1 MLYDVREFLPWALT
15 KMIRNASIIN
25 VFRISL
31 ALIVIVASASSLSA
45 FWLLEK
51 SEQDAELINVAGSHR
66 MKAYKFAFQ
75 ISSGEA
81 TEANQTAENIGMLWE
96 QPLLNHH
103 FIKAGGSIQE
113 LAEEARSEWQRIQS
127 DIAEQGFAN
136 LSQMQNEAIDSYV
149 TQLDALVGQLQA
161 HSEQRM
167 EKVRSALALASF
179 FIVAIFFFLLTV
191 LKRKIDQPLMHL
203 LSVSRRLGQGDFT
216 AKSKINNEDEIGQLS
231 RTMNKMSETVSYFY
245 GGLERRVEQQTQEL
259 SRKNRVL
266 SFLYD
271 TARSIIVHS
280 YDYNNYQEV
289 VEKLYDVGEVGDIEL
304 CLLTEEGSRPFLQ
317 LQPRPNVHEPCEGID
332 CATCIKAG
340 PGASVIDDKL
350 VYRFVL
356 KREDQNYGVLIV
368 RCEQNQPLATWQQ
381 QLMSSTADQLALSQS
396 LKSEEEQVR
405 RLALM
410 HERTV
415 IARELHDSLAQA
427 LSYLKIQV
435 TRLQKGIEKN
445 DRVTIDDVSTELREG
460 LNAAYCQLR
469 ELLTTFRLK
478 VDGSGLY
485 NALQT
490 TVKQLSE
497 QSDMA
502 IHLDYR
508 LKNIPLAPH
517 EEIHLLQII
526 REASQNAVNH
536 SQGTRV
542 HIRLSQPSGQDVELS
557 ITDDGIGL
565 PENAEKINH
574 YGLAI
579 MQERSRNLGGEIKMS
594 RLASGGTEVLFTFTP
609 DYLLQ

>member
-1 MLYDVREFLPWALT
+1 
-15 KMIRNASIIN
+15 MIRNASIIN
-25 VFRISL
+25 VFRVSL

-66 MKAYKFAFQ
+66 MKAYKLALQ
-75 ISSGEA
+75 LSTGRNSQASE
-81 TEANQTAENIGMLWE
+81 TASEIETLWE
-96 QPLLNHH
+96 QPLLNRHL
-103 FIKAGGSIQE
+103 IKAGGSIQQ
-113 LAEEARSEWQRIQS
+113 LATDAQTEWQRVHSEIT
-127 DIAEQGFAN
+127 EQNFVR
-136 LSQMQNEAIDSYV
+136 LSQQQSNAIDNYV
-149 TQLDALVGQLQA
+149 GQLDTLVGQLQR

-167 EKVRSALALASF
+167 EFVRSSLALASF

-191 LKRKIDQPLMHL
+191 LKRKVNQPLRHL
-203 LSVSRRLGQGDFT
+203 LAVSKRLGQGDFT
-216 AKSKINNEDEIGQLS
+216 AKSKIDNEDEIGQLS

-259 SRKNRVL
+259 SRKNKVL

-280 YDYNNYQEV
+280 YDYNNYQAV
-289 VEKLYDVGEVGDIEL
+289 IEKLYEVGEVGDIEL

-317 LQPRPNVHEPCEGID
+317 LQPRPNSHEPCETGD

-340 PGASVIDDKL
+340 PGASVIDGKL

-368 RCEQNQPLATWQQ
+368 RCEQEQPLSPWQQ

-435 TRLQKGIEKN
+435 TRLHKGIEKN
-445 DRVTIDDVSTELREG
+445 DRATIDDVSNELREG
-460 LNAAYCQLR
+460 LNSAYRQLR

-485 NALQT
+485 SALQT
-490 TVKQLSE
+490 TVKQLTE
-497 QSDMA
+497 QSNMTVQ
-502 IHLDYR
+502 LDYR
-508 LKNIPLAPH
+508 LNNIPLVPH

-536 SQGTRV
+536 SKGSQV
-542 HIRLSQPSGQDVELS
+542 SISLSQPSGQDIELK
-557 ITDDGIGL
+557 ITDNGIGL
-565 PENAEKINH
+565 PENAEKVNH

-579 MQERSRNLGGEIKMS
+579 MQERSRNLDGEIRIS
-594 RLASGGTEVLFTFTP
+594 RIESGGTEVRFTFTP

>member
-1 MLYDVREFLPWALT
+1 ML
-15 KMIRNASIIN
+15 RNASIIN

-31 ALIVIVASASSLSA
+31 AIIVIVASASSLSA

-51 SEQDAELINVAGSHR
+51 SEQDAELINVAGSMR
-66 MKAYKFAFQ
+66 MHAYKFATELSNNQ
-75 ISSGEA
+75 RQQAEA
-81 TEANQTAENIGMLWE
+81 TAEKIEGLWKK
-96 QPLLNHH
+96 PLLNRH
-103 FIKAGGSIQE
+103 FAKASADVENYAIQVKQ
-113 LAEEARSEWQRIQS
+113 EWQSIANHAQSKGYEQLSGNDSQRIS
-127 DIAEQGFAN
+127 V
-136 LSQMQNEAIDSYV
+136 YV
-149 TQLDALVGQLQA
+149 DQLDQLVGMLQE
-161 HSEQRM
+161 HSEHRM
-167 EKVRSALALASF
+167 ESVRSALALASF
-179 FIVAIFFFLLTV
+179 IIVAVFFFLLTV
-191 LKRKIDQPLMHL
+191 LKRKIDEPLTHL
-203 LSVSRRLGQGDFT
+203 LSVSKRLGRGDFT
-216 AKSKINNEDEIGQLS
+216 AKSKLNNNDEIGQLA
-231 RTMNKMSETVSYFY
+231 RTLNKMSETVSYFY
-245 GGLERRVEQQTQEL
+245 GGLERRVEQQTEEL
-259 SRKNRVL
+259 SRKNKVL

-271 TARSIIVHS
+271 TARSIIEHS

-289 VEKLYDVGEVGDIEL
+289 IEKLYEVGEVEDIEL
-304 CLLTEEGSRPFLQ
+304 CLLTEEGNRPFLQ
-317 LQPRPNVHEPCEGID
+317 LQPRPNSHEPCEAGD

-340 PGASVIDDKL
+340 PGASVIEDKM

-368 RCEQNQPLATWQQ
+368 RCDPTEPLATWQQ

-435 TRLQKGIEKN
+435 TRLHKAVDKD
-445 DRVTIDDVSTELREG
+445 DRDTIDDVSNELREG
-460 LNAAYCQLR
+460 LNAAYRQLR

-490 TVKQLSE
+490 TVKQFSE

-502 IHLDYR
+502 ISLDYR
-508 LKNIPLAPH
+508 LNNIPLAPH

-526 REASQNAVNH
+526 REASQNAINH
-536 SQGTRV
+536 SEGSEVSIT
-542 HIRLSQPSGQDVELS
+542 LSQPSGQDVELH
-557 ITDDGIGL
+557 IRDNGIGL

-579 MQERSRNLGGEIKMS
+579 MQERSRNLGGDI
-594 RLASGGTEVLFTFTP
+594 RLQRLESGGTEVFFTFTP

>member
-1 MLYDVREFLPWALT
+1 
-15 KMIRNASIIN
+15 MIRNASIIN

-31 ALIVIVASASSLSA
+31 ALIVIVACASSLSA

-66 MKAYKFAFQ
+66 MKAYQFAFQ
-75 ISSGEA
+75 LSNGKTAQADETAKDISR
-81 TEANQTAENIGMLWE
+81 LWE
-96 QPLLNHH
+96 QPILTHH
-103 FIKAGGSIQE
+103 FIKAGGPIEQA
-113 LAEEARSEWQRIQS
+113 AEATRAEWQRIQS
-127 DIAEQGFAN
+127 GIATQGYSAFAAT
-136 LSQMQNEAIDSYV
+136 QTDAIDDYV
-149 TQLDALVGQLQA
+149 TQLDALVGLLQQ
-161 HSEQRM
+161 HSERRM
-167 EKVRSALALASF
+167 ETVRSSLALAAF
-179 FIVAIFFFLLTV
+179 FIVATFFFLLTM

-216 AKSKINNEDEIGQLS
+216 AKSKLDRDDEIGQLS
-231 RTMNKMSETVSYFY
+231 RTLNKMSETVSYFY
-245 GGLERRVEQQTQEL
+245 GGLERRVETQTLEL
-259 SRKNRVL
+259 SRKNKVL

-289 VEKLYDVGEVGDIEL
+289 IEKLYEVGEVSDIEL

-317 LQPRPNVHEPCEGID
+317 LQPRPNSKDPCAADD
-332 CATCIKAG
+332 CATCLKAG
-340 PGASVIDDKL
+340 PGASMINDRL

-356 KREDQNYGVLIV
+356 KREEQNYGVLIV
-368 RCEQNQPLATWQQ
+368 RCEHDQPLATWQQ

-435 TRLQKGIEKN
+435 TRLRKGVERN
-445 DRVTIDDVSTELREG
+445 DQDIIDDVSTELREG
-460 LNAAYCQLR
+460 LNAAYRQLR

-490 TVKQLSE
+490 TVKQLTE
-497 QSDMA
+497 QSELA

-508 LKNIPLAPH
+508 LNNIPLAPH

-536 SQGTRV
+536 SQGSTV
-542 HIRLSQPSGQDVELS
+542 NIQLSQTNGQDVELT

-565 PENAEKINH
+565 PDNAEKINH

-579 MQERSRNLGGEIKMS
+579 MQERSRNLGGTLTMS
-594 RLASGGTEVLFTFTP
+594 RLDAGGTEVRFVFTP

>member
-1 MLYDVREFLPWALT
+1 
-15 KMIRNASIIN
+15 MIRNASIIN

-289 VEKLYDVGEVGDIEL
+289 IEKLYEVGEVDDIEL

-317 LQPRPNVHEPCEGID
+317 LQPRPNVQEPCEGGD

-350 VYRFVL
+350 IYRFVL
-356 KREDQNYGVLIV
+356 KREDHNYGVLIV
-368 RCEQNQPLATWQQ
+368 RCGQEQPLETWQQ

-435 TRLQKGIEKN
+435 TRLHKGIEKN
-445 DRVTIDDVSTELREG
+445 DRATIDDVSSELREG
-460 LNAAYCQLR
+460 LNSAYSQLR

-490 TVKQLSE
+490 TVKQLTE
-497 QSDMA
+497 QSNMS
-502 IHLDYR
+502 IHLNYH
-508 LKNIPLAPH
+508 LNNIPLAPH

-536 SQGTRV
+536 SLGTRV

>member
-1 MLYDVREFLPWALT
+1 
-15 KMIRNASIIN
+15 MIRNASIIN

-31 ALIVIVASASSLSA
+31 ALIVIVACASSLSA

-66 MKAYKFAFQ
+66 MKAYQFAFQ
-75 ISSGEA
+75 LSNEE
-81 TEANQTAENIGMLWE
+81 TTKANSTADDINRLWQ
-96 QPLLNHH
+96 QPILTHH
-103 FIKAGGSIQE
+103 FIKAAGPIQQK
-113 LAEEARSEWQRIQS
+113 AETARVEWQRIQS
-127 DIAEQGFAN
+127 DIATQGYSQFAAT
-136 LSQMQNEAIDSYV
+136 QAHAIDDYV
-149 TQLDALVGQLQA
+149 TQLDALVGLLQQ
-161 HSEQRM
+161 HSERRM
-167 EKVRSALALASF
+167 ETVRSSLALAAF
-179 FIVAIFFFLLTV
+179 FIVATFFFLLTM

-216 AKSKINNEDEIGQLS
+216 AKSKLDNDDEIGQLS
-231 RTMNKMSETVSYFY
+231 RTLNKMSETVSYFY
-245 GGLERRVEQQTQEL
+245 GGLERRVEKQTLEL
-259 SRKNRVL
+259 SRKNKVL

-289 VEKLYDVGEVGDIEL
+289 IEKLYEVGEVSDIEL

-317 LQPRPNVHEPCEGID
+317 LQPRPNTKDPCAADD
-332 CATCIKAG
+332 CATCLKAG
-340 PGASVIDDKL
+340 PGASMINDRL

-356 KREDQNYGVLIV
+356 KREEQNYGVLIV
-368 RCEQNQPLATWQQ
+368 RCEHEQPLATWQQ

-435 TRLQKGIEKN
+435 TRLRKGVERN
-445 DRVTIDDVSTELREG
+445 DRDIIDDVSTELREG
-460 LNAAYCQLR
+460 LNAAYRQLR

-490 TVKQLSE
+490 TVKQLTE
-497 QSDMA
+497 QSELA
-502 IHLDYR
+502 IQLDYR
-508 LKNIPLAPH
+508 LNNIPLAPH

-536 SQGTRV
+536 SQGSEV
-542 HIRLSQPSGQDVELS
+542 NIRLSQTTGQDVELT

-579 MQERSRNLGGEIKMS
+579 MQERSRNLGGTLTMS
-594 RLASGGTEVLFTFTP
+594 RLDAGGTEVRFVFTP

>member
-1 MLYDVREFLPWALT
+1 
-15 KMIRNASIIN
+15 MIRNASIIN
-25 VFRISL
+25 VFRVSL

-66 MKAYKFAFQ
+66 MKAYELASQLSTGKSTETSKTVQ
-75 ISSGEA
+75 EIEA
-81 TEANQTAENIGMLWE
+81 LWQ
-96 QPLLNHH
+96 QPLLNSH
-103 FIKAGGSIQE
+103 FIKANGSVKQ
-113 LAEEARSEWQRIQS
+113 LAEDAQAEWQRIRSTITERDFVGFSQQQS
-127 DIAEQGFAN
+127 H
-136 LSQMQNEAIDSYV
+136 AIDNYV
-149 TQLDALVGQLQA
+149 DQLDTLVGQLQRL
-161 HSEQRM
+161 SEQRM
-167 EKVRSALALASF
+167 EFVRSSLALASF

-191 LKRKIDQPLMHL
+191 LKQKVNQPLRHL
-203 LSVSRRLGQGDFT
+203 LAVSKRLGQGDFT
-216 AKSKINNEDEIGQLS
+216 AKSKIDNDDEIGQLS
-231 RTMNKMSETVSYFY
+231 RTLNKMSETVSYFY

-259 SRKNRVL
+259 SRKNKVL

-280 YDYNNYQEV
+280 YDYNNYQAV
-289 VEKLYDVGEVGDIEL
+289 IEKLYEVGEVGDIEL

-317 LQPRPNVHEPCEGID
+317 LQPRPNSHEPCEAGD

-340 PGASVIDDKL
+340 PGASVIDGKL

-356 KREDQNYGVLIV
+356 KRDDQNYGVLIV
-368 RCEQNQPLATWQQ
+368 RCEQEQPLSPWQQ

-435 TRLQKGIEKN
+435 TRLHKGIEKN
-445 DRVTIDDVSTELREG
+445 DRATIDDVSNELKEG
-460 LNAAYCQLR
+460 LNSAYRQLR

-485 NALQT
+485 SALQT
-490 TVKQLSE
+490 TVKQLTE
-497 QSDMA
+497 QSNMTVQ
-502 IHLDYR
+502 LDYR
-508 LKNIPLAPH
+508 LNNVPLVPH

-536 SQGTRV
+536 SKGSQV
-542 HIRLSQPSGQDVELS
+542 SISLSQPSGQDIELK

-565 PENAEKINH
+565 PENAEKVNH

-579 MQERSRNLGGEIKMS
+579 MQERSRNLDGDIHIS
-594 RLASGGTEVLFTFTP
+594 RIESGGTEVRFTFTP

>member
-1 MLYDVREFLPWALT
+1 MLS
-15 KMIRNASIIN
+15 NASIIN

-31 ALIVIVASASSLSA
+31 AIIVVAASASSLSA
-45 FWLLEK
+45 FCLLESSAK
-51 SEQDAELINVAGSHR
+51 DTKLINTTTAIRTNTHKFTTEFISNQKEQAQATAEEIQRLWGSPALRSLTLEADAEIKNYAARIN
-66 MKAYKFAFQ
+66 Q
-75 ISSGEA
+75 
-81 TEANQTAENIGMLWE
+81 
-96 QPLLNHH
+96 
-103 FIKAGGSIQE
+103 
-113 LAEEARSEWQRIQS
+113 EWQSIVEKVQNR
-127 DIAEQGFAN
+127 GFTQ
-136 LSQMQNEAIDSYV
+136 LSSNDLQRIDSYV
-149 TQLDALVGQLQA
+149 DDLNELIKVLQAQTEQRILTVRIALV
-161 HSEQRM
+161 
-167 EKVRSALALASF
+167 LASLV
-179 FIVAIFFFLLTV
+179 IALVVFFLLTV
-191 LKRKIDQPLMHL
+191 LKRKIDEPLTHL
-203 LSVSRRLGQGDFT
+203 MSVSKQLGRGDFT
-216 AKSKINNEDEIGQLS
+216 AKSKLNNNDEIGQLAQ
-231 RTMNKMSETVSYFY
+231 TLNEMSETASYFY
-245 GGLERRVEQQTQEL
+245 GGLERRVKQQTEEL
-259 SRKNRVL
+259 SRKNKVL

-271 TARSIIVHS
+271 TARSIIEYG
-280 YDYNNYQEV
+280 YDYSNYQEV
-289 VEKLYDVGEVGDIEL
+289 VERLYEVGEVEDIEL
-304 CLLTEEGSRPFLQ
+304 CLLTEEGNRPFLQ
-317 LQPRPNVHEPCEGID
+317 LQPRPNSHEPCEAGD

-340 PGASVIDDKL
+340 PGASVIEDKM

-368 RCEQNQPLATWQQ
+368 RCDPTEPLATWQQ

-435 TRLQKGIEKN
+435 TRLHKAIDKD
-445 DRVTIDDVSTELREG
+445 DRDTIDDVSNELREG
-460 LNAAYCQLR
+460 LNAAYRQLR

-490 TVKQLSE
+490 TVKQFSE

-502 IHLDYR
+502 INLDYR
-508 LKNIPLAPH
+508 LNNIPLAPH

-526 REASQNAVNH
+526 REASQNAINH
-536 SQGTRV
+536 SEGSEVSIT
-542 HIRLSQPSGQDVELS
+542 LSQPSGQDVELS
-557 ITDDGIGL
+557 IRDNGIGL

-579 MQERSRNLGGEIKMS
+579 MQERSRNLGGDI
-594 RLASGGTEVLFTFTP
+594 RLNRLEEGGTEVFFTFTP

>member
-1 MLYDVREFLPWALT
+1 
-15 KMIRNASIIN
+15 MIRNASIIN

-75 ISSGEA
+75 LSNGE
-81 TEANQTAENIGMLWE
+81 TQQANQTAQDIGTLWE
-96 QPLLNHH
+96 KPLLNRH
-103 FIKAGGSIQE
+103 FVKAGGSIQQ
-113 LAEEARSEWQRIQS
+113 LAEEARTEWERVQTG
-127 DIAEQGFAN
+127 IAEQGFVSF
-136 LSQMQNEAIDSYV
+136 SQEQNEAIDNYV
-149 TQLDALVGQLQA
+149 NQLDTLVGQLQE
-161 HSEQRM
+161 HSEHRM
-167 EKVRSALALASF
+167 ETVRSALALASF
-179 FIVAIFFFLLTV
+179 VIVAIFFFLLTV

-203 LSVSRRLGQGDFT
+203 LSVSKRLGQGDFT
-216 AKSKINNEDEIGQLS
+216 AKSKLNNEDEIGQLS

-259 SRKNRVL
+259 SRKNKVL

-280 YDYNNYQEV
+280 YDYNNYQQV
-289 VEKLYDVGEVGDIEL
+289 VEKLYEVGEVEDIEL

-317 LQPRPNVHEPCEGID
+317 LQPRPNSHDPCDAND

-340 PGASVIDDKL
+340 PGASVMQDKL

-435 TRLQKGIEKN
+435 TRLHKGIEKN
-445 DRVTIDDVSTELREG
+445 DRATIDDVSSELREG
-460 LNAAYCQLR
+460 LNSAYRQLR

-490 TVKQLSE
+490 TVKQLTE

-502 IHLDYR
+502 INLDYR
-508 LKNIPLAPH
+508 LNNIPLAPH

-536 SQGTRV
+536 SQGTQV
-542 HIRLSQPSGQDVELS
+542 HISLSQPGGQDVELR
-557 ITDDGIGL
+557 ITDDGVGL
-565 PENAEKINH
+565 PENAEKVNH

-579 MQERSRNLGGEIKMS
+579 MQERSRNLGGEINMS
-594 RLASGGTEVLFTFTP
+594 RLAAGGTEVLFSFTP

>member
-1 MLYDVREFLPWALT
+1 
-15 KMIRNASIIN
+15 MIRNASIIN

-75 ISSGEA
+75 LASGE
-81 TEANQTAENIGMLWE
+81 TTQANQTADDIGTLWK
-96 QPLLNHH
+96 QPILNRH
-103 FIKAGGSIQE
+103 FIKAGGSIQQ
-113 LAEEARSEWQRIQS
+113 LAQEARTEWQRIQMG
-127 DIAEQGFAN
+127 ITEQGFVSF
-136 LSQMQNEAIDSYV
+136 SQTQNEAIDNYV
-149 TQLDALVGQLQA
+149 NQLDTLVGQLQE

-167 EKVRSALALASF
+167 ETVRSALALASF

-216 AKSKINNEDEIGQLS
+216 AKSKLNSDDEIGQLS

-245 GGLERRVEQQTQEL
+245 GGLERRVEQQTHEL

-289 VEKLYDVGEVGDIEL
+289 VEKLYEVGEVGDIEL

-317 LQPRPNVHEPCEGID
+317 LQPRPSSHEPCEGAD

-350 VYRFVL
+350 IYRFAL
-356 KREDQNYGVLIV
+356 KREQQSYGVLIV
-368 RCEQNQPLATWQQ
+368 RCEQDQPLATWQQ
-381 QLMSSTADQLALSQS
+381 QLMASTADQLALSQS

-445 DRVTIDDVSTELREG
+445 DQATIDDVSSELREG
-460 LNAAYCQLR
+460 LNAAYRQLR

-497 QSDMA
+497 QSDMS

-508 LKNIPLAPH
+508 LNNIPLAPH

-536 SQGTRV
+536 SQGSQV
-542 HIRLSQPSGQDVELS
+542 HINLSQPSGQDVELR
-557 ITDDGIGL
+557 ITDDGVGL
-565 PENAEKINH
+565 PENAEKVNH

-579 MQERSRNLGGEIKMS
+579 MQERSRNLAGEINIS
-594 RLASGGTEVLFTFTP
+594 RLAAGGTEVLFTFTP

>member
-1 MLYDVREFLPWALT
+1 MLYDVAELSPWISLG
-15 KMIRNASIIN
+15 MIRNASIIN
-25 VFRISL
+25 VFRVSL

-66 MKAYKFAFQ
+66 MKAYKFALQ
-75 ISSGEA
+75 LASGMNIQASE
-81 TEANQTAENIGMLWE
+81 TASDIETLW
-96 QPLLNHH
+96 QKPLLHRH
-103 FIKAGGSIQE
+103 FIKAGGSVEQ
-113 LAEEARSEWQRIQS
+113 LADSAQIEWQNIYS
-127 DIAEQGFAN
+127 AAAEQNFTR
-136 LSQMQNEAIDSYV
+136 LSQPQSAAIDSYV
-149 TQLDALVGQLQA
+149 NQLDTLVGQLQK
-161 HSEQRM
+161 HSEKRM
-167 EKVRSALALASF
+167 ETVRSALALASF

-191 LKRKIDQPLMHL
+191 LKRKINQPLRHL
-203 LSVSRRLGQGDFT
+203 LAVSKRLGQGDFT
-216 AKSKINNEDEIGQLS
+216 AKSKIDNEDEIGQLA

-259 SRKNRVL
+259 SRKNKVL

-280 YDYNNYQEV
+280 YDYNNYQDV
-289 VEKLYDVGEVGDIEL
+289 IEKLYEIGEVDDIEL
-304 CLLTEEGSRPFLQ
+304 CLLTEEGNRPFLQ
-317 LQPRPNVHEPCEGID
+317 LQPRPNSHAPCEGGD
-332 CATCIKAG
+332 CATCLQAG

-368 RCEQNQPLATWQQ
+368 RCEQEQPLATWQQ
-381 QLMSSTADQLALSQS
+381 QLMGSTADQLALSQS

-435 TRLQKGIEKN
+435 TRLRKGIEKN
-445 DRVTIDDVSTELREG
+445 DRAIIDDVSDELKEG
-460 LNAAYCQLR
+460 LNSAYRQLR

-478 VDGSGLY
+478 VDGSGLHS
-485 NALQT
+485 ALQT
-490 TVKQLSE
+490 TVKQLTE
-497 QSDMA
+497 QSNMA

-508 LKNIPLAPH
+508 LNNIPLVPH

-536 SQGTRV
+536 SQGSEV
-542 HIRLSQPSGQDVELS
+542 HISLSQAGGQNVGLK

-565 PENAEKINH
+565 PENAEKVNH

-579 MQERSRNLGGEIKMS
+579 MQERSRNLDGELKIS
-594 RLASGGTEVLFTFTP
+594 RLESGGTEVWFTFTP